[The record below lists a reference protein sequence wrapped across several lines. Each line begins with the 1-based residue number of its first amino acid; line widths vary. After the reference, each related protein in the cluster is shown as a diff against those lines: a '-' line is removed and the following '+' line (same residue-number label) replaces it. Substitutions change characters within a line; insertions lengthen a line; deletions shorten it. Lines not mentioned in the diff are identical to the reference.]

1 MDERIIAMLKQ
12 AQEQTEANLKIQ
24 AQAVAAANS
33 ASSAMS
39 TKILTNIKTCYD
51 MLEKNNAGIA
61 TLTAE
66 YGKAWETF
74 AKSQL
79 DIEEEIKKL
88 NL

>member
-1 MDERIIAMLKQ
+1 MDERILEMLKQ
-12 AQEQTEANLKIQ
+12 AQEKTEANLKIQ
-24 AQAVAAANS
+24 AQAVAAANATS
-33 ASSAMS
+33 AAMS
-39 TKILTNIKTCYD
+39 TKILTNIKAFYD
-51 MLEKNNAGIA
+51 LLDKNNKGIA
-61 TLTAE
+61 DLTAE